1 MEKLNLNGRTFEA
14 CKIDLY
20 GSKLMLI
27 KGGKG
32 FLACGYINLQTAEKL
47 GHAAAIVRGVA
58 SFDDMLNANVCEL
71 SEEAKKLGLKTGISG
86 REALEIL
93 A

>member
-1 MEKLNLNGRTFEA
+1 MEKLNLFGMDFEA
-14 CKIDLY
+14 FKIDLY

-27 KGGKG
+27 KGSKG

-58 SFDDMLNANVCEL
+58 SFDDMLNASVCEV
-71 SEEAKKLGLKTGISG
+71 SESAKKLGVEAGISG
-86 REALEIL
+86 AKALQIL

>member
-1 MEKLNLNGRTFEA
+1 MEKLNLFGMDFEA
-14 CKIDLY
+14 FKIDLY

-27 KGGKG
+27 KGSKG

-58 SFDDMLNANVCEL
+58 SFDDMLNASVCEL
-71 SEEAKKLGLKTGISG
+71 SESAKNLGVEAGISG
-86 REALEIL
+86 AKALQIL
-93 A
+93 V